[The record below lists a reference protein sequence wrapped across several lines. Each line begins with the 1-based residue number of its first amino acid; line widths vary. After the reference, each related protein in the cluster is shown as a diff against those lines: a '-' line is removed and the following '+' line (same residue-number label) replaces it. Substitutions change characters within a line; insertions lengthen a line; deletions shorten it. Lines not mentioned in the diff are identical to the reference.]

1 MPAPS
6 LPPRRRQPAVDLG
19 SGLMAEY
26 SAGSHVQHGCPQLP
40 FPRGLSAEGRVGP
53 GMQALPHPAAEP
65 PFDRLL
71 GETRVQR
78 LLPGDDTCLALELTE
93 PGQPLL
99 ILHVPSLISPA
110 APRHPNLQPV
120 DNCDPD
126 CRTRLARIAD
136 IYPLM
141 RGADIRNDGRPFAVG
156 TG

>member
-26 SAGSHVQHGCPQLP
+26 SAGSHVQHGCPQPP

-99 ILHVPSLISPA
+99 ILHVPSLISPRCP
-110 APRHPNLQPV
+110 APSQPSALWITAT
-120 DNCDPD
+120 PD
-126 CRTRLARIAD
+126 TWYPGHRGPARIAD
-136 IYPLM
+136 IYPPHEGC
-141 RGADIRNDGRPFAVG
+141 RYPQ
-156 TG
+156 